1 MAKLFSMF
9 LVLIALQAC
18 LILYTGQ
25 DAENTLIWDF
35 VTNMSQWSTLG
46 FVLALVGIAAGIGLI
61 GVVAASVF
69 AFKTDFLIFAP
80 AIAGFITMGIV
91 FSNFAKFLAD
101 QLIAILN
108 PTCALPCLPVN
119 FFVALIVGP
128 IALYYVWTVI
138 EWWRGKDYN

>member
-25 DAENTLIWDF
+25 DAESTQIWSFITNLNQWNTLD
-35 VTNMSQWSTLG
+35 
-46 FVLALVGIAAGIGLI
+46 FVLALVGISVGIGLI

-80 AIAGFITMGIV
+80 AIAGFITMGVI
-91 FSNFAKFLAD
+91 FSNFAKFLTD
-101 QLIAILN
+101 QLIGILS
-108 PTCALPCLPVN
+108 PACPLPCAPVS
-119 FFVALIVGP
+119 FIVALIVGP
-128 IALYYVWTVI
+128 IALYYVWTI
-138 EWWRGKDYN
+138 LDWWRGKDF